1 MTPSLPARLAL
12 VALFVAAPAA
22 ANIGGIVGFAD
33 IGCSDCHVAEGAVAP
48 LIAIVGP
55 TSVPA
60 DSEVT
65 YQVVVTSQGPTQ
77 TAAGFNFAPE
87 AGDVAVGAET
97 GIRRAENRELRRFE
111 LTHIGPRQN
120 DGEGRASFTVTWLTP
135 ATPGE
140 YVLFAAGNSV
150 NENNEP
156 LGDASAFTVLTV
168 TVGGVAPSPTPTAT
182 PLAGCAGDCN
192 GDGGVAINELISGVN
207 IALGS
212 AAVETCAAVDAD
224 GDGSVAIN
232 ELVGAVTRALN
243 GC

>member
-1 MTPSLPARLAL
+1 MTSLPARLAL
-12 VALFVAAPAA
+12 VALLLAAPAS
-22 ANIGGIVGFAD
+22 ANIGGIVGFSD

-55 TSVPA
+55 STVEPG
-60 DSEVT
+60 SEAT

-111 LTHIGPRQN
+111 LTHTGPRQN
-120 DGEGRASFTVTWLTP
+120 DGEGRASWTVTWLTP
-135 ATPGE
+135 SAPGE

-168 TVGGVAPSPTPTAT
+168 TVGGVGPSPTPTAT
-182 PLAGCAGDCN
+182 PPPAGCAGDCN
-192 GDGGVAINELISGVN
+192 GDGSVAINELIGGVN

-212 AAVETCAAVDAD
+212 APVASCAAVDAD
-224 GDGSVAIN
+224 GDGGVAIN
-232 ELVGAVTRALN
+232 ELVSAVARALN